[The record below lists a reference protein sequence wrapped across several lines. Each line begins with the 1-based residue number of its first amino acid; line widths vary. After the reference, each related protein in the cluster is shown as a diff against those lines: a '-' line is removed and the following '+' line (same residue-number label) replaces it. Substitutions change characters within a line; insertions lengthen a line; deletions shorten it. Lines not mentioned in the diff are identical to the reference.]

1 MDEKQLAALLHRIE
15 QRADK
20 EDYRRV
26 EQLAA
31 SYAYLTELVADK
43 DTTIESLRKLL
54 RPKSEKTSAVLG
66 DQAGTSPSA
75 DEGETNASGDEPA
88 GDDEDEPP
96 AKPAKPRKPGHGRNG
111 VDKFP
116 GAKRVAVPHDSLTSG
131 DRCPECGRGK
141 VYSSPPRVLLRFTGQ
156 TPLQA
161 TIYELD
167 RLRCSLCG
175 ASFVASEPAE
185 AGGPKYDA
193 QAISMIGLLKY
204 GLGMPF
210 NRFARL
216 QRSMGIPLPPST
228 QWDLV
233 RQLWQDATPVHHEL
247 IRQAAQADVLYVDD
261 TAVRILEAMEP
272 NARAKLF
279 AEEPDLARRKG
290 LFTSGVVAVVE
301 ARQIALFYSGA
312 RHAGEN
318 MRELLRQRSEEL
330 SAPIQM
336 SDGLSRN
343 SQSEFDTLM
352 ANCLTHGRRKFVDCH
367 PHFPDQCRVV
377 ILSLKSVYKNDAA
390 AKGMSD
396 VDRLAFHQR
405 ESGPVMA
412 ELHDWLSRQ
421 LSERKTEEN
430 SALGGAI
437 KYMLKRW
444 PELTLFLRE
453 PGAPLDNNIC
463 ERALKR
469 IIIHRKN
476 SLFFKTL
483 NGASAGDCLMSLI
496 YTCELNNVAPF
507 EYLTAIQLNS
517 KAAEQAPHQWLP
529 WNYQATQSSQTPNA
543 A

>member
-1 MDEKQLAALLHRIE
+1 
-15 QRADK
+15 
-20 EDYRRV
+20 
-26 EQLAA
+26 
-31 SYAYLTELVADK
+31 
-43 DTTIESLRKLL
+43 
-54 RPKSEKTSAVLG
+54 
-66 DQAGTSPSA
+66 
-75 DEGETNASGDEPA
+75 
-88 GDDEDEPP
+88 
-96 AKPAKPRKPGHGRNG
+96 
-111 VDKFP
+111 
-116 GAKRVAVPHDSLTSG
+116 
-131 DRCPECGRGK
+131 
-141 VYSSPPRVLLRFTGQ
+141 
-156 TPLQA
+156 
-161 TIYELD
+161 
-167 RLRCSLCG
+167 
-175 ASFVASEPAE
+175 
-185 AGGPKYDA
+185 
-193 QAISMIGLLKY
+193 MIGLLKY

-210 NRFARL
+210 NRSARL

-279 AEEPDLARRKG
+279 AEEPDLARRSG

-507 EYLTAIQLNS
+507 DYLTAIQLNS